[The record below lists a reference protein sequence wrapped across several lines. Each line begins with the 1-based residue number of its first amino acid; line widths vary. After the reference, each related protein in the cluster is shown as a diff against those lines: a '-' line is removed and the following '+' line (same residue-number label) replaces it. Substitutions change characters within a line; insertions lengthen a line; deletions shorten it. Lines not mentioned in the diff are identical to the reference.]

1 MDNVGYDAT
10 PFSLFL
16 ICVFLFGM
24 FLRAF
29 LESGCLQEKPT
40 VKKKP
45 KPKPKSKS
53 KSYLESKVERL
64 EARLRTIESVKPK
77 TRPEAKPK
85 PKPKPKSEPKPTTDP
100 LVKED
105 VIQALVGL
113 GYKKRQSSKIVND
126 LADKEEYTDAET
138 LLRDILSGK
147 R

>member
-1 MDNVGYDAT
+1 MISFNHIGNLGRIANQMFQYASLKGIAKNRGYEFCI
-10 PFSLFL
+10 PPEQ
-16 ICVFLFGM
+16 VFG
-24 FLRAF
+24 
-29 LESGCLQEKPT
+29 QK
-40 VKKKP
+40 
-45 KPKPKSKS
+45 
-53 KSYLESKVERL
+53 
-64 EARLRTIESVKPK
+64 
-77 TRPEAKPK
+77 
-85 PKPKPKSEPKPTTDP
+85 DP